1 MPGLACSLMAKVDA
15 AGAKEVIQFHQN
27 IEAGTKEFVQAKQR
41 VFIFKWV
48 QKIPK
53 SSLLAI
59 LWNEAAYLNE
69 STNERLKRIASS
81 DGNTETA
88 NLDTTAM
95 QAYIMQLVTQM
106 TQGIITEE
114 EYTQKQRKAVIEMT
128 LGHAVL
134 PSKVKEKLVSLCL
147 KIGDSNT
154 LFQNENSD
162 ELLAMLPSY
171 VLVSKARRNM
181 CVRLIFDQN

>member
-15 AGAKEVIQFHQN
+15 TGAEDVIQFHQN
-27 IEAGTKEFVQAKQR
+27 IEAGTREFVQAKQR

-53 SSLLAI
+53 SALLAI

-69 STNERLKRIASS
+69 STNERLKRIAAS

-88 NLDTTAM
+88 NLDTNAM
-95 QAYIMQLVTQM
+95 QVYIMQLVTQM
-106 TQGIITEE
+106 TQGIISEE

-128 LGHAVL
+128 LVHAVL
-134 PSKVKEKLVSLCL
+134 PSKIKEKLVTLCL
-147 KIGDSNT
+147 KIGDSNP

-162 ELLAMLPSY
+162 ELLAMFPSY
-171 VLVSKARRNM
+171 VLVSN
-181 CVRLIFDQN
+181 